1 MALFSKSELENRII
15 TKSVYGIESSALR
28 ESKIKNFCVH
38 DSAIIYDVFLS
49 HSYKDRNVVL
59 ELADELSE
67 KYKLKVYIDWIE
79 DSELDRTHVNAKTAQ
94 TIKERMQNCK
104 CLLYAT
110 SENSSSS
117 KWMPWETGLMDGLKG
132 RVAICPLIGGDDS
145 NFKGQEYLSMYP
157 FVSYEKAKGSDK
169 DVLWINKGSMYVNFT
184 DWLKG
189 KEPYTH
195 I

>member
-15 TKSVYGIESSALR
+15 QKSIYSSESTVLR
-28 ESKIKNFCVH
+28 EGIKNFCVH
-38 DSAIIYDVFLS
+38 DSAIVYDVFLS
-49 HSYKDRNVVL
+49 HSYKDKKAVL
-59 ELADELSE
+59 ALADEFKN
-67 KYKLKVYIDWIE
+67 KYKLNVYIDWLE

-145 NFKGQEYLSMYP
+145 NFRGQEYLSMYP
-157 FVSYEKAKGSDK
+157 FISYEKAEGSDK

>member
-1 MALFSKSELENRII
+1 MMF
-15 TKSVYGIESSALR
+15 
-28 ESKIKNFCVH
+28 
-38 DSAIIYDVFLS
+38 FLS
-49 HSYKDRNVVL
+49 HSYKDKKAVL
-59 ELADELSE
+59 ALADEFKN
-67 KYKLKVYIDWIE
+67 KYKLNVYIDWLE

-157 FVSYEKAKGSDK
+157 FISYEKAEGSDK